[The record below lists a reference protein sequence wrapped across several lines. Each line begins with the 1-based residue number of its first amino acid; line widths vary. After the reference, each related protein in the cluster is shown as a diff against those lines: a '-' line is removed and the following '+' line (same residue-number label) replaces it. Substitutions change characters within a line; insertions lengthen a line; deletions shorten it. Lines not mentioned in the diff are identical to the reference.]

1 VHGFIALNG
10 DDSMHCLECDK
21 EKKIVARG
29 YCGACYDRKRKNGS
43 LDRKYV
49 IDTGRCSMP
58 GCSNAS
64 FAKNLCSLHYARQIH
79 PLMGFWRTFKANNFG
94 YPPEWERFDCFL
106 ADVGEKKSV
115 RDKLLRRDQ
124 DKPHSKGNSYWH
136 TPGPNERKD
145 YFTPEER
152 SAYVRDWTLK
162 RKFGISSAK
171 YEEIKKSQGG
181 RCAICRG
188 EESFINKRSGVL
200 QELSV
205 DHCHDMMHV
214 RGLLCVRCN
223 RMLGY
228 ARDDVGILRSAIDY
242 LEHHNSLVTSD
253 PPPEG

>member
-1 VHGFIALNG
+1 
-10 DDSMHCLECDK
+10 MHCSNCNRDR
-21 EKKIVARG
+21 KIIARG
-29 YCGACYDRKRKNGS
+29 LCNSCYSLKRRTGE
-43 LDRKYV
+43 LERKYV
-49 IDTGRCSMP
+49 IDTGRCSSP

-94 YPPEWERFDCFL
+94 YPAGWERFDSFL

-115 RDKLLRRDQ
+115 RDKLLRRRPDE
-124 DKPHSKGNSYWH
+124 PHSKENSYWH

-145 YFTPEER
+145 YFTPEQR
-152 SAYVRDWTLK
+152 SAYVRGWTLK
-162 RKFGISSAK
+162 RKFGISTET
-171 YEEIKKSQGG
+171 YEEIKKSQDGK
-181 RCAICRG
+181 CAICRC

-228 ARDDVGILRSAIDY
+228 ARDDIGILRSAIEY
-242 LEHHNSLVTSD
+242 LEHHASQVGRDS
-253 PPPEG
+253 PPEAA